1 MGLLNSSSCLMRFLL
16 EEVVPSENDDVNLW
30 WFGAIVYVIG
40 SIFINLGSNLI
51 RYSHERIKHFDV
63 PPPIYKRYWWIFGF
77 AIFGLGN
84 VFNFVGFMFAA
95 QSLLVALGS
104 IQFVSNLIFARLVN
118 KEPITPKALVA
129 TVVIIIGNIIIVS
142 TGNKTS
148 DTYDLSQLLDLFLR
162 PAFLTYIITIFVCVV
177 ILQSVYWVF
186 LYRYIPRTEEPNPA
200 VLKFMPI
207 AYAATSAMIG
217 TCSVTIGK
225 ALSGLLLQAFEP
237 STPGE
242 LKTVWPYM
250 LLILFVV
257 ITAFWLYRMN
267 AALRKYDAMFII
279 PVLQALWL
287 LFAVLNGGIFYQ
299 EFADLSL
306 LYNVLFG
313 SGIVVLLFGVSIFS
327 PRTEKHTE
335 VVEDDL
341 GAKVVVDHSTNA
353 DEKQPLL

>member
-16 EEVVPSENDDVNLW
+16 EEVVPSENEDVKLW
-30 WFGAIVYVIG
+30 WFGAIIYVIG

-51 RYSHERIKHFDV
+51 RYSHERIKHFEIA
-63 PPPIYKRYWWIFGF
+63 PPIYKRYWWILGF

-104 IQFVSNLIFARLVN
+104 IQFVSNLVFARLVN
-118 KEPITPKALVA
+118 KEPITPKSLLA
-129 TVVIIIGNIIIVS
+129 TVIIVIGNIIIVS

-148 DTYDLSQLLDLFLR
+148 DTYDLEQLWELFLR
-162 PAFLTYIITIFVCVV
+162 PAFLGYIVTLTVCVIALQ
-177 ILQSVYWVF
+177 ILYWI
-186 LYRYIPRTEEPNPA
+186 LLWRYIPSVDAPNPL
-200 VLKFMPI
+200 VQKFMPF
-207 AYAATSAMIG
+207 AYAAVSAMVG

-225 ALSGLLLQAFEP
+225 ALSGLVLQAMEP

-250 LLILFVV
+250 LLFLFVG

-327 PRTEKHTE
+327 PRIPPKEEETLI
-335 VVEDDL
+335 VS
-341 GAKVVVDHSTNA
+341 DHSSTNA
-353 DEKQPLL
+353 DYSDEEKRSLL